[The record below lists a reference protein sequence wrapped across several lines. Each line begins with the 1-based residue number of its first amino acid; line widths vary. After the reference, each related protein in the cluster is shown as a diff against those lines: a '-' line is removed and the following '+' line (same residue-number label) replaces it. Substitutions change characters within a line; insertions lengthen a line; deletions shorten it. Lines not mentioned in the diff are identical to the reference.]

1 MRIGFLTNV
10 YPFKKQSQ
18 SSSFYQWLKEKKQDV
33 ILIACHSEGYHYD
46 KKLKVLTL
54 PFQNLND
61 VMKLGEYHFEI
72 LQATFDDPLIN
83 LCSTQLKLPVFR
95 KDMIQNKFEDIF
107 NHYQDAL
114 ETYYICSVDLQKK
127 YAKLMIQM
135 NPNLTKEIKV
145 TLDDY
150 VQYGLRKGITITKKQ
165 LHSFEEHI
173 DSEQLYQRCLRKLS
187 LKDRTIYEMRK
198 WLKETELA
206 DYQEVNALMD
216 KLVKK
221 GYLDDEKLCMEQIQ
235 ALSNSLYGPKQIISK
250 LKQRGLKED
259 CILACMEQSKLKEY
273 EYALSY
279 ATKALKQSQK
289 SSVTKTKNTIR
300 NKLMT
305 RGYSNSTIEKVVSEL
320 DYSSNKENED
330 VLLEKLIQKAIKR
343 YERKYSGYDLKTR
356 IYRYC
361 LTQGF
366 HSEDISTLMDRM
378 EWSHDEDK

>member
-1 MRIGFLTNV
+1 MRIGFLTNA
-10 YPFKKQSQ
+10 YPFDKQSQ
-18 SSSFYQWLKEKKQDV
+18 ISSFYQWVKEKQQEV
-33 ILIACHSEGYHYD
+33 IVIACFSDSYIYD
-46 KKLKVLTL
+46 KKSNILSL
-54 PFQNLND
+54 PFKNLND
-61 VMKLGEYHFEI
+61 VMELGEFHFDL

-83 LCSTQLKLPVFR
+83 LCKTQLKLPVFE
-95 KDMIQNKFEDIF
+95 KEILQCNF
-107 NHYQDAL
+107 NDVFKKYQDAL
-114 ETYYICSVDLQKK
+114 ESYCICSVDLQKK
-127 YAKLMIQM
+127 YVKLVIQL
-135 NPNLTKEIKV
+135 NPTLSKEIKI

-150 VQYGLRKGITITKKQ
+150 MQYGLRKGIAITKEQ

-198 WLKETELA
+198 WLKETELVE
-206 DYQEVNALMD
+206 YQEVNALID
-216 KLVKK
+216 KLIQK

-250 LKQRGLKED
+250 LKQRGVKED

-273 EYALSY
+273 EFALAY
-279 ATKALKQSQK
+279 ATKALRQSQK

-305 RGYSNSTIEKVVSEL
+305 RGYSNNTIEKVVSEL

-330 VLLEKLIQKAIKR
+330 VLLEKLVKKAMKR
-343 YERKYSGYDLKTR
+343 YERKYRGYDLKTR

-366 HSEDISTLMDRM
+366 HSEDINAVMDRM
-378 EWSHDEDK
+378 EWSHDED

>member
-1 MRIGFLTNV
+1 MRIGFLTIA
-10 YPFKKQSQ
+10 YPFYKQSQ
-18 SSSFYQWLKEKKQDV
+18 ISSFYQWVKEKQQEV
-33 ILIACHSEGYHYD
+33 IVIACFSDSYVYD
-46 KKLKVLTL
+46 KKSNVLSL
-54 PFQNLND
+54 PFKNLND
-61 VMKLGEYHFEI
+61 VMELGEFHFDL

-83 LCSTQLKLPVFR
+83 LCKTQLKLPVFE
-95 KDMIQNKFEDIF
+95 KEILQCNF
-107 NHYQDAL
+107 NDVFKKYQDAL
-114 ETYYICSVDLQKK
+114 ESYCICSVDLQKK
-127 YAKLMIQM
+127 YVKLVIQL
-135 NPNLTKEIKV
+135 NPTLSKEIKI

-150 VQYGLRKGITITKKQ
+150 MQYGLRKGIAITKEQ

-198 WLKETELA
+198 WLKETELVEF
-206 DYQEVNALMD
+206 QEVNALID
-216 KLVKK
+216 KLIQK

-250 LKQRGLKED
+250 LKQRGVKED

-273 EYALSY
+273 EFALAY
-279 ATKALKQSQK
+279 ATKALRQSQK

-305 RGYSNSTIEKVVSEL
+305 RGYSNNTIEKVVSEL

-330 VLLEKLIQKAIKR
+330 VLLEKLVKKAMKR
-343 YERKYSGYDLKTR
+343 YERKYRGYDLKTR

-366 HSEDISTLMDRM
+366 HSEDINAVMDRM
-378 EWSHDEDK
+378 EWSHDED

>member
-10 YPFKKQSQ
+10 YPLDKQSQ
-18 SSSFYQWLKEKKQDV
+18 ISSFYKWLKEKKQDV
-33 ILIACHSEGYHYD
+33 VLIACYSEAYNYD
-46 KKLKVLTL
+46 KFHKVLSI

-61 VMKLGEYHFEI
+61 VMELKEFRFDL
-72 LQATFDDPLIN
+72 LQATFDDPLIDFCN
-83 LCSTQLKLPVFR
+83 TQLKLPVFAKEVMR
-95 KDMIQNKFEDIF
+95 NQFENIF
-107 NHYQDAL
+107 DQYQDAL
-114 ETYYICSVDLQKK
+114 ESYYIRSVDLQKK
-127 YAKLMIQM
+127 YAKLVIQIS
-135 NPNLTKEIKV
+135 PSLTKEIQV

-173 DSEQLYQRCLRKLS
+173 DSELLYQRCLRKLS

-206 DYQEVNALMD
+206 DDPEVNTLVD
-216 KLVKK
+216 KLLQK
-221 GYLDDEKLCMEQIQ
+221 GYLDDEKLCIEQIL
-235 ALSNSLYGPKQIISK
+235 ALSNSLYGPKQIITK
-250 LKQRGLKED
+250 LKQRGIKED
-259 CILACMEQSKLKEY
+259 CILACMEQLKIKEY
-273 EYALSY
+273 EYALTY

-300 NKLMT
+300 NKLMM

-320 DYSSNKENED
+320 DYSSNKEKEN
-330 VLLEKLIQKAIKR
+330 VLLEKLIQKAMKR
-343 YERKYSGYDLKTR
+343 YERKYRGYDLKTR

-366 HSEDISTLMDRM
+366 HGEDISVLMDRM
-378 EWSHDEDK
+378 EWSHDED

>member
-1 MRIGFLTNV
+1 MRIGFLTNA
-10 YPFKKQSQ
+10 YPFDKQSQ
-18 SSSFYQWLKEKKQDV
+18 ISSFYQWVKEKQQEV
-33 ILIACHSEGYHYD
+33 IVIACFSDSYVYD
-46 KKLKVLTL
+46 KKSNVLSL
-54 PFQNLND
+54 PFKNLND
-61 VMKLGEYHFEI
+61 VMELGEFHFDL

-83 LCSTQLKLPVFR
+83 LCKTQLKLPVFE
-95 KDMIQNKFEDIF
+95 KEILQCNF
-107 NHYQDAL
+107 NDVFKKYQDAL
-114 ETYYICSVDLQKK
+114 ESYYICSVDLQKK
-127 YAKLMIQM
+127 YVKLVIQL
-135 NPNLTKEIKV
+135 NPTLPKEIKI

-150 VQYGLRKGITITKKQ
+150 VQYGLRKGVAITKEQ

-198 WLKETELA
+198 WLKETELVE
-206 DYQEVNALMD
+206 YQEVNVLID
-216 KLVKK
+216 KLIQK

-250 LKQRGLKED
+250 LKQRGVKED

-273 EYALSY
+273 EFALAY
-279 ATKALKQSQK
+279 ATKALRQSQK

-305 RGYSNSTIEKVVSEL
+305 RGYSNNTIEKVVSEL

-330 VLLEKLIQKAIKR
+330 VLLEKLVKKAMKR
-343 YERKYSGYDLKTR
+343 YERKYRGYDLKTR
-356 IYRYC
+356 IYRYY

-366 HSEDISTLMDRM
+366 HSEDINAVMDRM
-378 EWSHDEDK
+378 EWSHDED

>member
-10 YPFKKQSQ
+10 YPLDKQSQ
-18 SSSFYQWLKEKKQDV
+18 ISSFYQWLKEKKQDV
-33 ILIACHSEGYHYD
+33 VLIACYSEAYNYD
-46 KKLKVLTL
+46 KYHKVLSI

-61 VMKLGEYHFEI
+61 VMELKEFRFDL
-72 LQATFDDPLIN
+72 LQATFDDPLID
-83 LCSTQLKLPVFR
+83 LCNTHLKLPVFA
-95 KDMIQNKFEDIF
+95 KDVMRNQFENIF
-107 NHYQDAL
+107 DQYQDAL
-114 ETYYICSVDLQKK
+114 ESYYIRSVDLQKK
-127 YAKLMIQM
+127 YAKLVIQI
-135 NPNLTKEIKV
+135 NPNLTKEIRV

-165 LHSFEEHI
+165 LQNFEEHI
-173 DSEQLYQRCLRKLS
+173 DSELLYQRCLRKLS

-206 DYQEVNALMD
+206 DDQEVNALMD

-221 GYLDDEKLCMEQIQ
+221 GYLDDEKLCVEQIQ

-250 LKQRGLKED
+250 LKQRGIKED

-279 ATKALKQSQK
+279 ATKALKQGQK
-289 SSVTKTKNTIR
+289 LSVTKTKNTIR

-320 DYSSNKENED
+320 DYSSNKENEN
-330 VLLEKLIQKAIKR
+330 VLLEKLIQKAMKR
-343 YERKYSGYDLKTR
+343 YERKYRGYDLKTR

-366 HSEDISTLMDRM
+366 HGEDISVLMDRM
-378 EWSHDEDK
+378 EWSHDED

>member
-1 MRIGFLTNV
+1 MRIGFLTNA
-10 YPFKKQSQ
+10 YPFDKQSQ
-18 SSSFYQWLKEKKQDV
+18 ISSFYQWVKEKQQEV
-33 ILIACHSEGYHYD
+33 IVIACFSDSYVYD
-46 KKLKVLTL
+46 KKSNVLSL
-54 PFQNLND
+54 PFKNLND
-61 VMKLGEYHFEI
+61 VMELGEFHFDL

-83 LCSTQLKLPVFR
+83 LCKTQLKLPVFE
-95 KDMIQNKFEDIF
+95 KEILQCNF
-107 NHYQDAL
+107 NDVFKKYQDAL
-114 ETYYICSVDLQKK
+114 ESYCICSVDLQKK
-127 YAKLMIQM
+127 YVKLVIQL
-135 NPNLTKEIKV
+135 NPTLSKEIKI

-150 VQYGLRKGITITKKQ
+150 VQYGLRKGIAITKEQ

-198 WLKETELA
+198 WLKETELVE
-206 DYQEVNALMD
+206 YQEVNALID
-216 KLVKK
+216 KLIQK

-250 LKQRGLKED
+250 LKQRGVKED

-273 EYALSY
+273 EFALAY
-279 ATKALKQSQK
+279 ATKALRQSQK
-289 SSVTKTKNTIR
+289 LSVTKTKNTIR

-305 RGYSNSTIEKVVSEL
+305 RGYSNNTIEKVVSEL

-330 VLLEKLIQKAIKR
+330 VLLEKLVKKAMKR
-343 YERKYSGYDLKTR
+343 YERKYRGYDLKTR

-366 HSEDISTLMDRM
+366 HSEDINAVMDRM
-378 EWSHDEDK
+378 EWSHDED

>member
-1 MRIGFLTNV
+1 MRIGFLTNA
-10 YPFKKQSQ
+10 YPFDKQSQ
-18 SSSFYQWLKEKKQDV
+18 ISSFYQWVKEKQQEV
-33 ILIACHSEGYHYD
+33 IVIACFSDSYVYD
-46 KKLKVLTL
+46 KKSNVLSL
-54 PFQNLND
+54 PFKNLND
-61 VMKLGEYHFEI
+61 VMELGEFHFDL

-83 LCSTQLKLPVFR
+83 LCKTQLKLPVFE
-95 KDMIQNKFEDIF
+95 KEILQCNF
-107 NHYQDAL
+107 NDVFKKYQDAL
-114 ETYYICSVDLQKK
+114 ESYCICSVDLQKK
-127 YAKLMIQM
+127 YVKLVIQL
-135 NPNLTKEIKV
+135 NPTLSKEIKI

-150 VQYGLRKGITITKKQ
+150 VQYGLRKGIAITKEQ

-198 WLKETELA
+198 WLKETELVE
-206 DYQEVNALMD
+206 YQEVNALID
-216 KLVKK
+216 KLIQK

-250 LKQRGLKED
+250 LKQRGVKED

-273 EYALSY
+273 EFALAY
-279 ATKALKQSQK
+279 ATKALRQSQK

-305 RGYSNSTIEKVVSEL
+305 RGYSNNTIEKVVSEL

-330 VLLEKLIQKAIKR
+330 VLLEKLVKKAMKR
-343 YERKYSGYDLKTR
+343 YERKYRGYDLKTR

-366 HSEDISTLMDRM
+366 HSEDINAVMDRM
-378 EWSHDEDK
+378 EWSHDED

>member
-1 MRIGFLTNV
+1 MRIGFLTNA
-10 YPFKKQSQ
+10 YPFDKQSQ
-18 SSSFYQWLKEKKQDV
+18 ISSFYQWVKEKQQEV
-33 ILIACHSEGYHYD
+33 IVIACFSDSYVYD
-46 KKLKVLTL
+46 KKSNVLSL
-54 PFQNLND
+54 PFKNLND
-61 VMKLGEYHFEI
+61 VMELGEFHFDL

-83 LCSTQLKLPVFR
+83 LCKTQLKLPVFE
-95 KDMIQNKFEDIF
+95 KEILQCNF
-107 NHYQDAL
+107 NDVFKKYQDAL
-114 ETYYICSVDLQKK
+114 ESYCICSVDLQKK
-127 YAKLMIQM
+127 YVKLVIQL
-135 NPNLTKEIKV
+135 NPTLSKEIKI

-150 VQYGLRKGITITKKQ
+150 VQYGLRKGVAITKEQ

-198 WLKETELA
+198 WLKETELVE
-206 DYQEVNALMD
+206 YQEVNALID
-216 KLVKK
+216 KLIQK

-250 LKQRGLKED
+250 LKQRGVKED

-273 EYALSY
+273 EFALAY
-279 ATKALKQSQK
+279 ATKALRQSQK

-305 RGYSNSTIEKVVSEL
+305 RGYSNNTIEKVVSEL

-330 VLLEKLIQKAIKR
+330 VLLEKLVKKAMKR
-343 YERKYSGYDLKTR
+343 YERKYRGYDLKTR

-366 HSEDISTLMDRM
+366 HSEDINAVMDRM
-378 EWSHDEDK
+378 EWSHDED

>member
-1 MRIGFLTNV
+1 MRIGFLTNA
-10 YPFKKQSQ
+10 YPFDKQSQ
-18 SSSFYQWLKEKKQDV
+18 ISSFYQWVKEKQQEV
-33 ILIACHSEGYHYD
+33 IVIACFSDSYIYD
-46 KKLKVLTL
+46 KKSNILSL
-54 PFQNLND
+54 PFKNLND
-61 VMKLGEYHFEI
+61 VMELGEFHFDL

-83 LCSTQLKLPVFR
+83 LCKTQLKLPVFE
-95 KDMIQNKFEDIF
+95 KEILQCNF
-107 NHYQDAL
+107 NDVFKKYQDAL
-114 ETYYICSVDLQKK
+114 ESYCICSVDLQKK
-127 YAKLMIQM
+127 YVKLVIQL
-135 NPNLTKEIKV
+135 NPTLSKEIKI

-150 VQYGLRKGITITKKQ
+150 VQYGLRKGVAITKEQ

-198 WLKETELA
+198 WLKETELVE
-206 DYQEVNALMD
+206 YQEVNALID
-216 KLVKK
+216 KLIQK

-250 LKQRGLKED
+250 LKQRGVKED

-273 EYALSY
+273 EFALAY
-279 ATKALKQSQK
+279 ATKALRQSQK

-305 RGYSNSTIEKVVSEL
+305 RGYSNNTIEKVVSEL

-330 VLLEKLIQKAIKR
+330 VLLEKLVKKAMKR
-343 YERKYSGYDLKTR
+343 YERKYRGYDLKTR

-366 HSEDISTLMDRM
+366 HSEDINAVMDRM
-378 EWSHDEDK
+378 EWSHDED

>member
-1 MRIGFLTNV
+1 MRIGFLTNA
-10 YPFKKQSQ
+10 YPFDKQSQ
-18 SSSFYQWLKEKKQDV
+18 ISSFYQWVKEKQQEV
-33 ILIACHSEGYHYD
+33 IVIACFSDSYVYD
-46 KKLKVLTL
+46 KKSNVLSL
-54 PFQNLND
+54 PFKNLND
-61 VMKLGEYHFEI
+61 VMELGEFHFDL

-83 LCSTQLKLPVFR
+83 LCKTQLKLPVFE
-95 KDMIQNKFEDIF
+95 KEILQCNF
-107 NHYQDAL
+107 NDVFKKYQDAL
-114 ETYYICSVDLQKK
+114 ESYCICSVDLQKK
-127 YAKLMIQM
+127 YVKLVIQL
-135 NPNLTKEIKV
+135 NPTLSKEIKI

-150 VQYGLRKGITITKKQ
+150 VQYGLRKGIAITKEQ

-198 WLKETELA
+198 WLKEMELVE
-206 DYQEVNALMD
+206 YQEVNALID
-216 KLVKK
+216 KLIQK

-250 LKQRGLKED
+250 LKQRGVKED

-273 EYALSY
+273 EFALAY
-279 ATKALKQSQK
+279 ATKALRQSQK

-305 RGYSNSTIEKVVSEL
+305 RGYSNNTIEKVVSEL

-330 VLLEKLIQKAIKR
+330 VLLEKLVKKTIKR
-343 YERKYSGYDLKTR
+343 YERKYRGYDLKTR

-366 HSEDISTLMDRM
+366 HSEDINAVMDRM
-378 EWSHDEDK
+378 EWSHDED

>member
-1 MRIGFLTNV
+1 MRIGFLTNA
-10 YPFKKQSQ
+10 YPFDKQSQ
-18 SSSFYQWLKEKKQDV
+18 ISSFYQWVKEKQQEV
-33 ILIACHSEGYHYD
+33 IVIACFSDSYVYD
-46 KKLKVLTL
+46 KKSNVLSL
-54 PFQNLND
+54 PFKNLND
-61 VMKLGEYHFEI
+61 VMELGEFHFDL

-83 LCSTQLKLPVFR
+83 LCKTQLKLPVFE
-95 KDMIQNKFEDIF
+95 KEILQCNF
-107 NHYQDAL
+107 NDVFKKYQDAL
-114 ETYYICSVDLQKK
+114 ESYCICSVDLQKK
-127 YAKLMIQM
+127 YVKLVIQL
-135 NPNLTKEIKV
+135 NPTLSKEIKI

-150 VQYGLRKGITITKKQ
+150 MQYGLRKGIAITKEQ

-198 WLKETELA
+198 WLKETELVE
-206 DYQEVNALMD
+206 YQEVNALID
-216 KLVKK
+216 KLIQK

-250 LKQRGLKED
+250 LKQRGVKED
-259 CILACMEQSKLKEY
+259 CILACMEQSKLKKY
-273 EYALSY
+273 EFALAY
-279 ATKALKQSQK
+279 ATKALRQSQK

-305 RGYSNSTIEKVVSEL
+305 RGYSNNTIEKVVSEL

-330 VLLEKLIQKAIKR
+330 VLLEKLVKKAMKR
-343 YERKYSGYDLKTR
+343 YERKYRGYDLKTR

-366 HSEDISTLMDRM
+366 HSEDINAVMDRM
-378 EWSHDEDK
+378 EWSHDED

>member
-1 MRIGFLTNV
+1 MRIGFLTNA
-10 YPFKKQSQ
+10 YPFDKQSQ
-18 SSSFYQWLKEKKQDV
+18 ISSFYQWVKEKQQEV
-33 ILIACHSEGYHYD
+33 IVIACFSDSYVYD
-46 KKLKVLTL
+46 KKSNVLSL
-54 PFQNLND
+54 PFKNLND
-61 VMKLGEYHFEI
+61 VMELGEFHFDL

-83 LCSTQLKLPVFR
+83 LCKTQLKLPVFE
-95 KDMIQNKFEDIF
+95 KEILQCNF
-107 NHYQDAL
+107 NDVFKKYQDAL
-114 ETYYICSVDLQKK
+114 ESYCICSVDLQKK
-127 YAKLMIQM
+127 YVKLVIQL
-135 NPNLTKEIKV
+135 NPTLPKEIKI

-150 VQYGLRKGITITKKQ
+150 VQYGLRKGVAITKEQ

-198 WLKETELA
+198 WLKETELVE
-206 DYQEVNALMD
+206 YQEVNALID
-216 KLVKK
+216 KLIQK

-250 LKQRGLKED
+250 LKQRGVKED

-273 EYALSY
+273 EFALAY
-279 ATKALKQSQK
+279 ATKALRQSQK

-305 RGYSNSTIEKVVSEL
+305 RGYSNNTIEKVVSEL

-330 VLLEKLIQKAIKR
+330 VLLEKLVKKAMKR
-343 YERKYSGYDLKTR
+343 YERKYRGYDLKTR

-366 HSEDISTLMDRM
+366 HSEDINAVMDRM
-378 EWSHDEDK
+378 EWSHDED

>member
-10 YPFKKQSQ
+10 YPFEKQSQ
-18 SSSFYQWLKEKKQDV
+18 ISSFYQWLKVKQQDV
-33 ILIACHSEGYHYD
+33 ILIACYSEGYHYD
-46 KKLKVLTL
+46 KKLKILTL
-54 PFQNLND
+54 PFQKLND
-61 VMKLGEYHFEI
+61 VMELGEYHFDV
-72 LQATFDDPLIN
+72 LQATFDDPLID
-83 LCSTQLKLPVFR
+83 LCKTQLKLPVFR
-95 KDMIQNKFEDIF
+95 KELLQNKFEDIF

-114 ETYYICSVDLQKK
+114 ETYYIRSVDLQKK
-127 YAKLMIQM
+127 YAKLMIQI

-150 VQYGLRKGITITKKQ
+150 VQYGLRKGITISKEQ

-206 DYQEVNALMD
+206 DYQEVNVLID

-235 ALSNSLYGPKQIISK
+235 ALSNSLFGPKQIISK
-250 LKQRGLKED
+250 LKQRGIKED

-273 EYALSY
+273 EYALAY
-279 ATKALKQSQK
+279 ATKTLKQNQK

-330 VLLEKLIQKAIKR
+330 VLLEKLIKKAIKR
-343 YERKYSGYDLKTR
+343 YERKYRGYDLKTR

-366 HSEDISTLMDRM
+366 HSEDISAYMDRM
-378 EWSHDEDK
+378 EWIYDEN

>member
-1 MRIGFLTNV
+1 MRIGFLTNA
-10 YPFKKQSQ
+10 YPFDKQSQ
-18 SSSFYQWLKEKKQDV
+18 ISSFYQWVKEKQQEV
-33 ILIACHSEGYHYD
+33 IVIACFSDSYVYD
-46 KKLKVLTL
+46 KKSNVLSL
-54 PFQNLND
+54 PFKNLND
-61 VMKLGEYHFEI
+61 VMELGEFHFDL

-83 LCSTQLKLPVFR
+83 LCKTQLKLPVFE
-95 KDMIQNKFEDIF
+95 KEILQCNF
-107 NHYQDAL
+107 NDVFKKYQDAL
-114 ETYYICSVDLQKK
+114 ESYCICNVDLQKK
-127 YAKLMIQM
+127 YVKLMIQL
-135 NPNLTKEIKV
+135 NPTLSKEIKI

-150 VQYGLRKGITITKKQ
+150 VQYGLRKGIAITKEQ

-198 WLKETELA
+198 WLKETELVE
-206 DYQEVNALMD
+206 YQEVNALID
-216 KLVKK
+216 KLIQK

-250 LKQRGLKED
+250 LKQRGVKED

-273 EYALSY
+273 EFALAY
-279 ATKALKQSQK
+279 ATKALRQSQK

-305 RGYSNSTIEKVVSEL
+305 RGYSNNTIEKVVSEL

-330 VLLEKLIQKAIKR
+330 VLLEKLVKKAMKR
-343 YERKYSGYDLKTR
+343 YERKYRGYDLKTR

-366 HSEDISTLMDRM
+366 HSEDINAVMDRM
-378 EWSHDEDK
+378 EWSHDED

>member
-1 MRIGFLTNV
+1 MRIGFLTNA
-10 YPFKKQSQ
+10 YPFDKQSQ
-18 SSSFYQWLKEKKQDV
+18 ISSFYQWVKEKQQEV
-33 ILIACHSEGYHYD
+33 IVIACFSDSYVYD
-46 KKLKVLTL
+46 KKSNVLSL
-54 PFQNLND
+54 PFKNLND
-61 VMKLGEYHFEI
+61 VMELGEFHFDL

-83 LCSTQLKLPVFR
+83 LCKTQLKLPVFE
-95 KDMIQNKFEDIF
+95 KEILQCNF
-107 NHYQDAL
+107 NDVFKKYQDAL
-114 ETYYICSVDLQKK
+114 ESYCICSVDLQKK
-127 YAKLMIQM
+127 YVKLVIQL
-135 NPNLTKEIKV
+135 NPTLSKEIKI

-150 VQYGLRKGITITKKQ
+150 VQYGLRKGIAITKEQ

-173 DSEQLYQRCLRKLS
+173 DSEQSYQRCLRKLS

-198 WLKETELA
+198 WLKETELVE
-206 DYQEVNALMD
+206 YQEVNALID
-216 KLVKK
+216 KLIQK

-250 LKQRGLKED
+250 LKQRGVKED

-273 EYALSY
+273 EFALAY
-279 ATKALKQSQK
+279 ATKALRQSQK

-305 RGYSNSTIEKVVSEL
+305 RGYSNNTIEKVVSEL

-330 VLLEKLIQKAIKR
+330 VLLEKLVKKAMKR
-343 YERKYSGYDLKTR
+343 YERKYRGYDLKTR

-366 HSEDISTLMDRM
+366 HSEDINAVMDRM
-378 EWSHDEDK
+378 EWSHDED

>member
-1 MRIGFLTNV
+1 MRIGFLTNA
-10 YPFKKQSQ
+10 YPFDKQSQ
-18 SSSFYQWLKEKKQDV
+18 ISSFYQWVKEKQQEV
-33 ILIACHSEGYHYD
+33 IVIACFSDSYVYD
-46 KKLKVLTL
+46 KKSNVLSL
-54 PFQNLND
+54 PFKNLND
-61 VMKLGEYHFEI
+61 VMELGEFHFDL

-83 LCSTQLKLPVFR
+83 LCKTQLKLPVFE
-95 KDMIQNKFEDIF
+95 KEILQCNF
-107 NHYQDAL
+107 NDVFKKYQDAL
-114 ETYYICSVDLQKK
+114 ESYCICSVDLQKK
-127 YAKLMIQM
+127 YVKLVIQL
-135 NPNLTKEIKV
+135 NPTLSKEIKI

-150 VQYGLRKGITITKKQ
+150 VQYGLRKGIAITKEQ

-198 WLKETELA
+198 WLKETELVE
-206 DYQEVNALMD
+206 YQEVNALID
-216 KLVKK
+216 KLIQK

-250 LKQRGLKED
+250 LKQRGVKED

-273 EYALSY
+273 EFALAY
-279 ATKALKQSQK
+279 ATKALRQSQK

-305 RGYSNSTIEKVVSEL
+305 RGYSNNTIEKVVSEL

-330 VLLEKLIQKAIKR
+330 VLLEKLFKKAMKR
-343 YERKYSGYDLKTR
+343 YERKYRGYDLKTR

-366 HSEDISTLMDRM
+366 HSEDINAVMDRM
-378 EWSHDEDK
+378 EWSHDED

>member
-1 MRIGFLTNV
+1 MRIGFLTNA
-10 YPFKKQSQ
+10 YPFDKQSQ
-18 SSSFYQWLKEKKQDV
+18 ISSFYQWVKEKQQEV
-33 ILIACHSEGYHYD
+33 IVIACFSDSYVYD
-46 KKLKVLTL
+46 KKSNVLSL
-54 PFQNLND
+54 PFKNLND
-61 VMKLGEYHFEI
+61 VMELGEFHFDL
-72 LQATFDDPLIN
+72 LQATFEDPLIN
-83 LCSTQLKLPVFR
+83 LCKTQLKLPVFE
-95 KDMIQNKFEDIF
+95 KEILQCNF
-107 NHYQDAL
+107 NDVFKKYQDAL
-114 ETYYICSVDLQKK
+114 ESYCICSVDLQKK
-127 YAKLMIQM
+127 YVKLMIQL
-135 NPNLTKEIKV
+135 NPTLSKEIKI

-150 VQYGLRKGITITKKQ
+150 VQYGLRKGIAITKEQ

-198 WLKETELA
+198 WLKETELVE
-206 DYQEVNALMD
+206 YQEVNALID
-216 KLVKK
+216 KLIQK

-250 LKQRGLKED
+250 LKQRGVKED

-273 EYALSY
+273 EFALAY
-279 ATKALKQSQK
+279 ATKALRQSQK

-305 RGYSNSTIEKVVSEL
+305 RGYSNNTIEKVVSEL

-330 VLLEKLIQKAIKR
+330 VLLEKLVKKAMKR
-343 YERKYSGYDLKTR
+343 YERKYRGYDLKTR

-366 HSEDISTLMDRM
+366 HSEDINAVMDRM
-378 EWSHDEDK
+378 EWSHDED

>member
-10 YPFKKQSQ
+10 YPFEKQSQ
-18 SSSFYQWLKEKKQDV
+18 SLSFYQWLKEKKQDV
-33 ILIACHSEGYHYD
+33 ILIACYSEAYNYD
-46 KKLKVLTL
+46 KNHKVLSL

-61 VMKLGEYHFEI
+61 VMELKELHFDL
-72 LQATFDDPLIN
+72 LQSTFDDPLID
-83 LCSTQLKLPVFR
+83 LCSTQLKLPVFT
-95 KDMIQNKFEDIF
+95 KEMIQNKFEDIF
-107 NHYQDAL
+107 NYYQDAL

-150 VQYGLRKGITITKKQ
+150 VQYGLRKGITLSKEQ
-165 LHSFEEHI
+165 LHNFEEHI

-198 WLKETELA
+198 WLKETELT
-206 DYQEVNALMD
+206 DYQEVNALVD

-289 SSVTKTKNTIR
+289 LSVTKTKNTIR

-366 HSEDISTLMDRM
+366 HSEDISALMDRM
-378 EWSHDEDK
+378 EWSHDED

>member
-1 MRIGFLTNV
+1 MRIGFLTNA
-10 YPFKKQSQ
+10 YPFDKQSQ
-18 SSSFYQWLKEKKQDV
+18 ISSFYQWVKEKQQEV
-33 ILIACHSEGYHYD
+33 IVIACFSDSYVYD
-46 KKLKVLTL
+46 KKSNVLSL
-54 PFQNLND
+54 PFKNLND
-61 VMKLGEYHFEI
+61 VMELGEFHFDL

-83 LCSTQLKLPVFR
+83 LCKTQLKLPVFE
-95 KDMIQNKFEDIF
+95 KEILQCNF
-107 NHYQDAL
+107 NDVFKKYQDAL
-114 ETYYICSVDLQKK
+114 ESYCICSVDLQKK
-127 YAKLMIQM
+127 YVKLVIQL
-135 NPNLTKEIKV
+135 NPTLSKEIKI

-150 VQYGLRKGITITKKQ
+150 VQYGLRKGVAITKEQ

-198 WLKETELA
+198 WLKETELVE
-206 DYQEVNALMD
+206 YQEVNALID
-216 KLVKK
+216 KLIQK

-250 LKQRGLKED
+250 LKQRGVKED

-273 EYALSY
+273 EFALAY
-279 ATKALKQSQK
+279 ATKALRQSQK

-305 RGYSNSTIEKVVSEL
+305 RGYLNNTIEKVVSEL

-330 VLLEKLIQKAIKR
+330 VLLEKLVKKAIKR
-343 YERKYSGYDLKTR
+343 YERKYRGYDLKTR

-366 HSEDISTLMDRM
+366 HSEDINAVMDRM
-378 EWSHDEDK
+378 EWSHDED

>member
-33 ILIACHSEGYHYD
+33 VLIACYSEAYNYD
-46 KKLKVLTL
+46 KFHKVLSI

-61 VMKLGEYHFEI
+61 VMELKEFRFDL
-72 LQATFDDPLIN
+72 LQATFDDPLID
-83 LCSTQLKLPVFR
+83 LCNTQLKLPVFTKEVMR
-95 KDMIQNKFEDIF
+95 NQFENIF
-107 NHYQDAL
+107 DQYQDAL
-114 ETYYICSVDLQKK
+114 ESYYIRSVDLQKK
-127 YAKLMIQM
+127 YAKLVIQIS
-135 NPNLTKEIKV
+135 PSLTKEIQV

-173 DSEQLYQRCLRKLS
+173 DSELLYQRCLRKLS
-187 LKDRTIYEMRK
+187 LKDRTVYEMRK

-206 DYQEVNALMD
+206 DYQEVNALID
-216 KLVKK
+216 KLIQK
-221 GYLDDEKLCMEQIQ
+221 GYLDDEKLCIEQIL
-235 ALSNSLYGPKQIISK
+235 ALSNSLYGPKQIITK
-250 LKQRGLKED
+250 LKQRGIKED
-259 CILACMEQSKLKEY
+259 CILACMEQLKIKEY
-273 EYALSY
+273 EYALIY

-320 DYSSNKENED
+320 DYSSNKENEN
-330 VLLEKLIQKAIKR
+330 VLLEKLIQKAMKR
-343 YERKYSGYDLKTR
+343 YETKYRGYDLKTR

-366 HSEDISTLMDRM
+366 HGEDISVLMDRM
-378 EWSHDEDK
+378 EWSHDED

>member
-1 MRIGFLTNV
+1 MRIGFLTNA
-10 YPFKKQSQ
+10 YPFDKQSQ
-18 SSSFYQWLKEKKQDV
+18 ISSFYQWVKEKQQEV
-33 ILIACHSEGYHYD
+33 IVIACFSDSYVYD
-46 KKLKVLTL
+46 KKSNVLSL
-54 PFQNLND
+54 PFKNLND
-61 VMKLGEYHFEI
+61 VMELGEFHFDL

-83 LCSTQLKLPVFR
+83 LCKTQLKLPVFE
-95 KDMIQNKFEDIF
+95 KEILQCNF
-107 NHYQDAL
+107 NDVFKKYQDAL
-114 ETYYICSVDLQKK
+114 ESYCICSVDLQKK
-127 YAKLMIQM
+127 YVKLVIQL
-135 NPNLTKEIKV
+135 NPTLSKEIKI

-150 VQYGLRKGITITKKQ
+150 VQYGLRKGIAITKEQ

-198 WLKETELA
+198 WLKETELVE
-206 DYQEVNALMD
+206 YQEVNALID
-216 KLVKK
+216 NLIQK

-250 LKQRGLKED
+250 LKQRGVKED

-273 EYALSY
+273 EFALAY
-279 ATKALKQSQK
+279 ATKALRQSQK
-289 SSVTKTKNTIR
+289 SSVTKTKNTIC

-305 RGYSNSTIEKVVSEL
+305 RGYSNNTIEKVVSEL

-330 VLLEKLIQKAIKR
+330 VLLEKLVKKAMKR
-343 YERKYSGYDLKTR
+343 YERKYRGYDLKTR

-366 HSEDISTLMDRM
+366 HSEDINAVMDRM
-378 EWSHDEDK
+378 EWSHDED

>member
-1 MRIGFLTNV
+1 MRIGFLTNA
-10 YPFKKQSQ
+10 YPFDKQSQ
-18 SSSFYQWLKEKKQDV
+18 ISSFYQWVKEKQQEV
-33 ILIACHSEGYHYD
+33 IVIACFSDSYVYD
-46 KKLKVLTL
+46 KKSNVLSL
-54 PFQNLND
+54 PFKNLND
-61 VMKLGEYHFEI
+61 VMELGEFHFDL

-83 LCSTQLKLPVFR
+83 LCKTQLKLPVFE
-95 KDMIQNKFEDIF
+95 KEILQCNF
-107 NHYQDAL
+107 NDVFKKYQDAL
-114 ETYYICSVDLQKK
+114 ESYCICSVDLQKK
-127 YAKLMIQM
+127 YVKLVIQL
-135 NPNLTKEIKV
+135 NPTLSKEIKI

-150 VQYGLRKGITITKKQ
+150 VQYGLRKGVAITKEQ

-198 WLKETELA
+198 WLKETELVE
-206 DYQEVNALMD
+206 YQEVNALID
-216 KLVKK
+216 KLIQK

-250 LKQRGLKED
+250 LKQRGVKED

-273 EYALSY
+273 EFALAY
-279 ATKALKQSQK
+279 ATKALRQSQK
-289 SSVTKTKNTIR
+289 SSVTKTKNTIC

-305 RGYSNSTIEKVVSEL
+305 RGYSNNTIEKVVSEL

-330 VLLEKLIQKAIKR
+330 VLLEKLVKKAMKR
-343 YERKYSGYDLKTR
+343 YERKYRGYDLKTR

-366 HSEDISTLMDRM
+366 HSEDINAVMDRM
-378 EWSHDEDK
+378 EWSHDED

>member
-1 MRIGFLTNV
+1 MRIGFLTNA
-10 YPFKKQSQ
+10 YPFDKQSQ
-18 SSSFYQWLKEKKQDV
+18 ISSFYQWVKEKQQEV
-33 ILIACHSEGYHYD
+33 IVIACFSDSYVYD
-46 KKLKVLTL
+46 KKSNVLSL
-54 PFQNLND
+54 PFKNLND
-61 VMKLGEYHFEI
+61 VMELGEFHFDL

-83 LCSTQLKLPVFR
+83 LCKTQLKLPVFE
-95 KDMIQNKFEDIF
+95 KEILQCNF
-107 NHYQDAL
+107 NDVFKKYQDAL
-114 ETYYICSVDLQKK
+114 ESYCICSVDLQKK
-127 YAKLMIQM
+127 YVKLVIQL
-135 NPNLTKEIKV
+135 NPTLSKEIKI

-150 VQYGLRKGITITKKQ
+150 VQYGLRKGIAITKEQ

-173 DSEQLYQRCLRKLS
+173 DSEQSYQRCLRKLS

-198 WLKETELA
+198 WLKETELVE
-206 DYQEVNALMD
+206 YQEVNALVD
-216 KLVKK
+216 KLIQK

-250 LKQRGLKED
+250 LKQRGVKED

-273 EYALSY
+273 EFALAY
-279 ATKALKQSQK
+279 ATKALRQSQK

-305 RGYSNSTIEKVVSEL
+305 RGYSNNTIEKVVSEL

-330 VLLEKLIQKAIKR
+330 VLLEKLVKKAMKR
-343 YERKYSGYDLKTR
+343 YERKYRGYDLKTR

-366 HSEDISTLMDRM
+366 HSEDINAVMDRM
-378 EWSHDEDK
+378 EWSHDED

>member
-1 MRIGFLTNV
+1 MRIGFLTNA
-10 YPFKKQSQ
+10 YPFDKQSQ
-18 SSSFYQWLKEKKQDV
+18 ISSFYQWVKEKQQEV
-33 ILIACHSEGYHYD
+33 IVIACFSDSYVYD
-46 KKLKVLTL
+46 KKSNVLSL
-54 PFQNLND
+54 PFKNLND
-61 VMKLGEYHFEI
+61 VMELGEFHFDL

-83 LCSTQLKLPVFR
+83 LCKTQLKLPVFE
-95 KDMIQNKFEDIF
+95 KEILQCNF
-107 NHYQDAL
+107 NDVFKKYQDAL
-114 ETYYICSVDLQKK
+114 ESYCICSVDLQKK
-127 YAKLMIQM
+127 YVKLVIQL
-135 NPNLTKEIKV
+135 NPTLSKEIKI

-150 VQYGLRKGITITKKQ
+150 VQYGLRKGIAITKEQ

-198 WLKETELA
+198 WLKETELVEF
-206 DYQEVNALMD
+206 QEVNALID
-216 KLVKK
+216 KLIQK

-250 LKQRGLKED
+250 LKQRGVKED

-273 EYALSY
+273 EFALAY
-279 ATKALKQSQK
+279 ATKALRQSQK

-305 RGYSNSTIEKVVSEL
+305 RGYSNNTIEKVVSEL

-330 VLLEKLIQKAIKR
+330 VLLEKLVKKAMKR
-343 YERKYSGYDLKTR
+343 YERKYRGYDLKTR

-366 HSEDISTLMDRM
+366 HSEDINAVMDRM
-378 EWSHDEDK
+378 EWSHDED

>member
-10 YPFKKQSQ
+10 YPFEKQSQ
-18 SSSFYQWLKEKKQDV
+18 ISSFYQWLKVKQQDV

-46 KKLKVLTL
+46 KKLKILTL
-54 PFQNLND
+54 PFQKLND
-61 VMKLGEYHFEI
+61 VMELGEYHFDV
-72 LQATFDDPLIN
+72 LQATFDDPLID
-83 LCSTQLKLPVFR
+83 LCKTQLKLPVFR
-95 KDMIQNKFEDIF
+95 KELLQNKFEDIF

-114 ETYYICSVDLQKK
+114 ETYYIRSVDLQKK
-127 YAKLMIQM
+127 YAKLMIQI

-150 VQYGLRKGITITKKQ
+150 VQYGLRKGITISKEQ
-165 LHSFEEHI
+165 LRSFEEHI

-206 DYQEVNALMD
+206 DYQEINVLID

-250 LKQRGLKED
+250 LKQRGINED

-273 EYALSY
+273 EYALAY
-279 ATKALKQSQK
+279 ATKTLKQNQK

-330 VLLEKLIQKAIKR
+330 VLLEKLIKKAIKR
-343 YERKYSGYDLKTR
+343 YEIKYRGYDLKTR

-366 HSEDISTLMDRM
+366 HGEDISAYIDRM
-378 EWSHDEDK
+378 EWIYDED

>member
-10 YPFKKQSQ
+10 YPLDKQSQ
-18 SSSFYQWLKEKKQDV
+18 ISSFYQWLNEKKQDV
-33 ILIACHSEGYHYD
+33 VLIACYSEAYNYD
-46 KKLKVLTL
+46 KYHKVLSI

-61 VMKLGEYHFEI
+61 VMELKEFRFDL
-72 LQATFDDPLIN
+72 LQATFDDPLIG
-83 LCSTQLKLPVFR
+83 LCNTHLKLPVFAKGVMR
-95 KDMIQNKFEDIF
+95 NQFENIF
-107 NHYQDAL
+107 DQYQDAL
-114 ETYYICSVDLQKK
+114 ESYYIRSVDLQKK
-127 YAKLMIQM
+127 YAKLVIQI
-135 NPNLTKEIKV
+135 NPNLTKEIQV

-206 DYQEVNALMD
+206 DDLEVNTLVG
-216 KLVKK
+216 KLLQK
-221 GYLDDEKLCMEQIQ
+221 GYLDDEKLCIEQIL
-235 ALSNSLYGPKQIISK
+235 ALSNSLYGPKQIITK
-250 LKQRGLKED
+250 LKQRGIKED
-259 CILACMEQSKLKEY
+259 CILACMEQLKIKEY
-273 EYALSY
+273 EYALTY

-300 NKLMT
+300 NKLMM

-320 DYSSNKENED
+320 DYSSNKENEN
-330 VLLEKLIQKAIKR
+330 VLLEKLIQKAMKR
-343 YERKYSGYDLKTR
+343 YERKYRGYDLKTR

-366 HSEDISTLMDRM
+366 HGEDISVLMDRM
-378 EWSHDEDK
+378 EWSHDED

>member
-1 MRIGFLTNV
+1 MRVGFLINV
-10 YPFKKQSQ
+10 YPLDKQSQ
-18 SSSFYQWLKEKKQDV
+18 ISSFYQWLKEKKQDV
-33 ILIACHSEGYHYD
+33 ILITCYSEAYNYD
-46 KKLKVLTL
+46 KHHKVLSL

-61 VMKLGEYHFEI
+61 VMELKELHFDL

-83 LCSTQLKLPVFR
+83 LCNTQLKIPVFGKEVIR
-95 KDMIQNKFEDIF
+95 NKFEDIF
-107 NHYQDAL
+107 DQYQDAL
-114 ETYYICSVDLQKK
+114 ESYYIRSVDLQKK
-127 YAKLMIQM
+127 YAKLVIQI
-135 NPNLTKEIKV
+135 NSNLTKEIQV

-150 VQYGLRKGITITKKQ
+150 VQYGLRKGIAITKEQ

-198 WLKETELA
+198 WLKETELVE
-206 DYQEVNALMD
+206 YQEVNALID
-216 KLVKK
+216 KLIQK

-250 LKQRGLKED
+250 LKQRGVKED

-273 EYALSY
+273 EFALAY
-279 ATKALKQSQK
+279 ATKALRQSQK

-305 RGYSNSTIEKVVSEL
+305 RGYSNNTIEKVVSEL

-330 VLLEKLIQKAIKR
+330 VLLEKLVKKTIKR
-343 YERKYSGYDLKTR
+343 YERKYRGYDLKTR

-366 HSEDISTLMDRM
+366 HSEDINAVMDRM
-378 EWSHDEDK
+378 EWSHDED

>member
-1 MRIGFLTNV
+1 MRIGFLANV
-10 YPFKKQSQ
+10 YPFEKQSQ
-18 SSSFYQWLKEKKQDV
+18 ISSFYQWLKVKQQDV
-33 ILIACHSEGYHYD
+33 IVVDCHSEGYHYD
-46 KKLKVLTL
+46 KKLKILTL

-61 VMKLGEYHFEI
+61 VMELGEFHFDI
-72 LQATFDDPLIN
+72 LQATFDDPLID
-83 LCSTQLKLPVFR
+83 LCKTQLKLPVFR
-95 KDMIQNKFEDIF
+95 KEVLQNTFEDIF

-114 ETYYICSVDLQKK
+114 ETYYIRSVDLQKK
-127 YAKLMIQM
+127 YAKLMIQI

-150 VQYGLRKGITITKKQ
+150 VQYGLRKGITISKEQ
-165 LHSFEEHI
+165 LRSFEEHI

-206 DYQEVNALMD
+206 DYQEVNVLMD

-235 ALSNSLYGPKQIISK
+235 ALSNSLFGPKQIISK
-250 LKQRGLKED
+250 LKQRGIKED

-273 EYALSY
+273 EYALAY
-279 ATKALKQSQK
+279 ATKTLKQNQK

-330 VLLEKLIQKAIKR
+330 VLLEQLIKKAIKR
-343 YERKYSGYDLKTR
+343 YERKYRGYDLKTR

-366 HSEDISTLMDRM
+366 HGEDISAYMDRM
-378 EWSHDEDK
+378 EWIYDEN

>member
-1 MRIGFLTNV
+1 MRIGFLTNA
-10 YPFKKQSQ
+10 YPFDKQSQ
-18 SSSFYQWLKEKKQDV
+18 ISSFYQWVKEKQQEV
-33 ILIACHSEGYHYD
+33 IVIACFSDSYVYD
-46 KKLKVLTL
+46 KKSNVLSL
-54 PFQNLND
+54 PFKNLND
-61 VMKLGEYHFEI
+61 VMELGEFHFDL

-83 LCSTQLKLPVFR
+83 LCKTQLKLPVFE
-95 KDMIQNKFEDIF
+95 KEILQCNF
-107 NHYQDAL
+107 NDVFKKYQDAL
-114 ETYYICSVDLQKK
+114 ESYCICSVDLQKK
-127 YAKLMIQM
+127 YVKLVIQL
-135 NPNLTKEIKV
+135 NPTLSKEIKI

-150 VQYGLRKGITITKKQ
+150 VQYGLRKGVAITKEQ

-173 DSEQLYQRCLRKLS
+173 DFEQLYQRCLRKLS

-198 WLKETELA
+198 WLKETELVE
-206 DYQEVNALMD
+206 YQEVNALID
-216 KLVKK
+216 KLIQK

-250 LKQRGLKED
+250 LKQRGVKED

-273 EYALSY
+273 EFALAY
-279 ATKALKQSQK
+279 ATKALRQSQK

-305 RGYSNSTIEKVVSEL
+305 RGYSNNTIEKVVSEL

-330 VLLEKLIQKAIKR
+330 VLLEKLVKKAMKR
-343 YERKYSGYDLKTR
+343 YERKYRGYDLKTR

-366 HSEDISTLMDRM
+366 HSEDINAVMDRM
-378 EWSHDEDK
+378 EWSHDED

>member
-1 MRIGFLTNV
+1 MRIGFLTNA
-10 YPFKKQSQ
+10 YPFDKQSQ
-18 SSSFYQWLKEKKQDV
+18 ISSFYQWVKEKQQEV
-33 ILIACHSEGYHYD
+33 IVIACFSDSYVYD
-46 KKLKVLTL
+46 KKSNVLSL
-54 PFQNLND
+54 PFKNLND
-61 VMKLGEYHFEI
+61 VMELGEFHFDL

-83 LCSTQLKLPVFR
+83 LCKTQLKLPVFE
-95 KDMIQNKFEDIF
+95 KEILQCNF
-107 NHYQDAL
+107 NDVFKKYQDAL
-114 ETYYICSVDLQKK
+114 ESYCICSVDLQKK
-127 YAKLMIQM
+127 YVKLVIQL
-135 NPNLTKEIKV
+135 NPTLSKEIKI

-150 VQYGLRKGITITKKQ
+150 VQYGLRKGIAIIKEQ

-198 WLKETELA
+198 WLKETELVE
-206 DYQEVNALMD
+206 YQEVNALID
-216 KLVKK
+216 KLIQK

-250 LKQRGLKED
+250 LKQRGVKED

-273 EYALSY
+273 EFALAY
-279 ATKALKQSQK
+279 ATKALRQSQK

-305 RGYSNSTIEKVVSEL
+305 RGYSNNTIEKVVSEL

-330 VLLEKLIQKAIKR
+330 VLLEKLVKKAMKR
-343 YERKYSGYDLKTR
+343 YERKYRGYDLKTR

-366 HSEDISTLMDRM
+366 HSEDINAVMDRM
-378 EWSHDEDK
+378 EWSHDED

>member
-1 MRIGFLTNV
+1 MRIGFLTNA
-10 YPFKKQSQ
+10 YPFDKQSQ
-18 SSSFYQWLKEKKQDV
+18 ISSFYQWVKEKQQEV
-33 ILIACHSEGYHYD
+33 IVIACFSDSYVYD
-46 KKLKVLTL
+46 KKSNVLSL
-54 PFQNLND
+54 PFKNLND
-61 VMKLGEYHFEI
+61 VMELGEFHFDL

-83 LCSTQLKLPVFR
+83 LCKTQLKLPVFE
-95 KDMIQNKFEDIF
+95 KEILQCNF
-107 NHYQDAL
+107 NDVFKKYQDAL
-114 ETYYICSVDLQKK
+114 ESYCICSVDLQKK
-127 YAKLMIQM
+127 YVKLVIQL
-135 NPNLTKEIKV
+135 NPTLSKEIKI

-150 VQYGLRKGITITKKQ
+150 VQYGLRKGIAITKEQ

-198 WLKETELA
+198 WITEMELVE
-206 DYQEVNALMD
+206 YQEVNALVD
-216 KLVKK
+216 KLIQK

-250 LKQRGLKED
+250 LKQRGVKED

-273 EYALSY
+273 EFALAY
-279 ATKALKQSQK
+279 ATKALRQSQK

-305 RGYSNSTIEKVVSEL
+305 RGYSNNTIEKVVSEL

-330 VLLEKLIQKAIKR
+330 VLLEKLVKKAMKR
-343 YERKYSGYDLKTR
+343 YERKYRGYDLKTR

-366 HSEDISTLMDRM
+366 HSEDINAVMDRM
-378 EWSHDEDK
+378 EWSHDED

>member
-1 MRIGFLTNV
+1 MRIGFLTNA
-10 YPFKKQSQ
+10 YPFDKQSQ
-18 SSSFYQWLKEKKQDV
+18 ISSFYQWVKEKQQEV
-33 ILIACHSEGYHYD
+33 IVIACFSDSYVYN
-46 KKLKVLTL
+46 KKSNVLSL
-54 PFQNLND
+54 PFKNLND
-61 VMKLGEYHFEI
+61 VMELGEFHFDL

-83 LCSTQLKLPVFR
+83 LCKTQLKLPVFE
-95 KDMIQNKFEDIF
+95 KEILQCNF
-107 NHYQDAL
+107 NDVFKKYQDAL
-114 ETYYICSVDLQKK
+114 ESYCICNVDLQKK
-127 YAKLMIQM
+127 YVKLVIQL
-135 NPNLTKEIKV
+135 NPTLSKEIKI

-150 VQYGLRKGITITKKQ
+150 VQYGLRKGVAITKEQ

-198 WLKETELA
+198 WLKETELVE
-206 DYQEVNALMD
+206 YQEVNALID
-216 KLVKK
+216 KLIQK

-250 LKQRGLKED
+250 LKQRGVKED

-273 EYALSY
+273 EFALAY
-279 ATKALKQSQK
+279 ATKALRQSQK

-305 RGYSNSTIEKVVSEL
+305 RGYSNNTIEKVVSEL

-330 VLLEKLIQKAIKR
+330 VLLEKLVKKAMKR
-343 YERKYSGYDLKTR
+343 YERKYRGYDLKTR

-366 HSEDISTLMDRM
+366 HSEDINAVMDRM
-378 EWSHDEDK
+378 EWSHDED